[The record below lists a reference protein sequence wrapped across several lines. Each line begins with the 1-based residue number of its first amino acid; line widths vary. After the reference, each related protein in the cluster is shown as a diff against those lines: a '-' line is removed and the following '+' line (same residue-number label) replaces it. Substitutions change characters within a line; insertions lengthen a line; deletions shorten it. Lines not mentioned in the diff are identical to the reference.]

1 MRVRYTRVSTVD
13 VEITEEMLNGMTP
26 EEIAHTDIDIVHRD
40 EMFDVGEA
48 TEKFMYEIF
57 DDENRVVDRGELD
70 K

>member
-26 EEIAHTDIDIVHRD
+26 EGIAQTDIDSEHRD
-40 EMFDVGEA
+40 EMFDIGEV

-57 DDENRVVDRGELD
+57 DDENRVVLRGESD
-70 K
+70 N